1 MTLMISRRLQEPPPQ
16 QKGND
21 ARIMEFP
28 TVKHYYYFYIAED
41 DVIFS
46 GIVVN
51 GLYRPI
57 PVVGYKRLK
66 ASSQSSRL
74 IDLCSLIL
82 TFKKKVKNL
91 FIFFA
96 PFPLKFIDHSIP
108 VSTRLFMLILSVIA
122 SSY

>member
-1 MTLMISRRLQEPPPQ
+1 MISRRLQEPPPQ

-28 TVKHYYYFYIAED
+28 TVKNYYYFYIAED

-74 IDLCSLIL
+74 IDLCSLFL
-82 TFKKKVKNL
+82 TFKKKSEE
-91 FIFFA
+91 FIYFFC
-96 PFPLKFIDHSIP
+96 PFPFE
-108 VSTRLFMLILSVIA
+108 V
-122 SSY
+122 Y